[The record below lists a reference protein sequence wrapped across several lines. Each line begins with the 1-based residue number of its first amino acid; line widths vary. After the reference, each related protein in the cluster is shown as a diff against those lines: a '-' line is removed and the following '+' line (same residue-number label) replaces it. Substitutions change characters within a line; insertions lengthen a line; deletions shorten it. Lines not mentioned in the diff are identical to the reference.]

1 MEITAQCIAAVV
13 AVKERLNA
21 LEDFKEMRP
30 QFYTLIPHVEYL
42 LTQLQSERQLPPTV
56 IPLLG
61 DVSHHLNQIE
71 NILRKFELKQKTF
84 SGRARNAVFALDL
97 KKFLDALRRKLIDT
111 LGLIYHIFPQKVQR
125 RFDGLDSAVYNISEL
140 LQRVVPDRLT
150 SAELFKELDKRAQE
164 NALKVAEFMREERKI
179 RSGELFKEL
188 DKRAHENA
196 LKVTEF
202 VSEDSKIKKVE
213 QYLHPLFNSLAT
225 DMWEKSSM
233 FIAYSRIVKEPTRT
247 LGNGSTGVVFAG
259 KVDGK
264 PCAIKELFGN
274 RSNMSRYT
282 RVEEYNELLVW
293 EKISEKNVEYSKGN
307 SVHIVKLLGVSVN
320 STNSGYCFIMELCTC
335 SLADLMYNREQ
346 KYSLSAI
353 ERVTIAL

>member
-150 SAELFKELDKRAQE
+150 SA
-164 NALKVAEFMREERKI
+164 
-179 RSGELFKEL
+179 ELFKEL